1 MPGGLAPGPLALRA
15 ATPYTASMR
24 VTSDIY
30 ARALMRRAQNAG
42 AFATLARR
50 GAAEAGVIHVLVDDL
65 DGNLTL
71 YGPSIAWRER
81 EPEGLDDRRFA
92 PVLATRERA
101 EVEARLT
108 REASFDPDFWVV
120 EVEDREGRSFIDPD
134 ALVEE

>member
-1 MPGGLAPGPLALRA
+1 
-15 ATPYTASMR
+15 MR

-42 AFATLARR
+42 AFAALLRR

-65 DGNLTL
+65 DGNLAL
-71 YGPSIAWRER
+71 YGPSMAWRER
-81 EPEGLDDRRFA
+81 EQAGLDDRRFA
-92 PVLATRERA
+92 RVLETRDRG
-101 EVEARLT
+101 EVDARLA
-108 REASFDPDFWVV
+108 REASFDPDFWVI